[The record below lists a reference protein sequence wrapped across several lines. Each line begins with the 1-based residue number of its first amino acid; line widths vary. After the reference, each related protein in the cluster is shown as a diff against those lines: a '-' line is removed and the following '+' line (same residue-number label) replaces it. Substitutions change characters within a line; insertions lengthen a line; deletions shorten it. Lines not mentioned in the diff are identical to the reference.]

1 MKTIGMLGGM
11 SWESSLEYYRIIN
24 EAMKDRL
31 GGLHSAKSVMVS
43 VDFAE
48 MEALMSADRWDEA
61 AQMLVAAAQA
71 TEGAGADL
79 LLICTNTLHLVA
91 EQVQAAVDIPLV
103 HIADTAAQAIQAEG
117 LDVVGLLGTRF
128 TMQRDFYKGRL
139 AEKFGLEVLVPDED
153 EQQLVDDVIFKELVL
168 GVVKE
173 ESRLAYKQIVAKL
186 VARGAQGIIL
196 GCTELPML
204 VKPEDSP
211 VPLFDTTTLHAMTA
225 VEIALAE

>member
-1 MKTIGMLGGM
+1 MGGI
-11 SWESSLEYYRIIN
+11 SR
-24 EAMKDRL
+24 
-31 GGLHSAKSVMVS
+31 HSKILV
-43 VDFAE
+43 VD
-48 MEALMSADRWDEA
+48 
-61 AQMLVAAAQA
+61 VY
-71 TEGAGADL
+71 
-79 LLICTNTLHLVA
+79 
-91 EQVQAAVDIPLV
+91 AAVDIPLV
-103 HIADTAAQAIQAEG
+103 HIADTAAQAIQAKG

-139 AEKFGLEVLVPDED
+139 VEKFGIEVLVPDED

-204 VKPEDSP
+204 VKPEDSL
-211 VPLFDTTTLHAMTA
+211 VSLFDTTTLHAMMA
-225 VEIALAE
+225 VEMALAE